1 MEFSD
6 QDLRTVLN
14 QALRNVLIA
23 AGIGIPILWAAW
35 GWRSMLL
42 FLVGGAIAATGIL
55 EWRELMTAVL
65 VRLDTAGE
73 GRGAPRPM
81 GPILFWFFVR
91 LVAAA
96 GLLYVSLKTLNGKA
110 AALLLGLALALISL
124 FIEALRLFR
133 GWSA

>member
-1 MEFSD
+1 MEFSE

-14 QALRNVLIA
+14 RALRNILIA
-23 AGIGIPILWAAW
+23 AGIGIPILWVGW

-42 FLVGGAIAATGIL
+42 FLVGGVIAATGIL

-65 VRLDTAGE
+65 ARFNTAGE
-73 GRGAPRPM
+73 IGDAPRPM

-91 LVAAA
+91 LVAAG

-110 AALLLGLALALISL
+110 MAVLLGIALALISL
-124 FIEALRLFR
+124 FIEALRLLR